1 MALGR
6 LVEKCRQGLQQAAA
20 TVRSVASPSNSS
32 CSTAVPLTSSA
43 NPRREQLPRRQASPL
58 RVCRGFR
65 EAIGET
71 PLLKLCGASAE
82 TGCNIWGKCEFL
94 NPGGSVKDRPA
105 VYMLQRA
112 ERSGKA
118 ASTSVSRESKRRKRR
133 QLQQGGWVVEASA
146 GNTAIALTLAAKAKQ
161 YRVVCVMPD
170 TQTEEKKD
178 LLMTLGAVVLR
189 VPFQKVA
196 HPNHYTKI
204 AERLA
209 STIGGF
215 YCGQAGVLSGLS
227 AAGKSRKRGAWGHEV
242 HATVASSGFPQAN
255 RQAHFE
261 TTGQEIWYFMSQLPP
276 SILRKSKVL
285 KQGLLPDSLPLAK
298 HPQSVKVKPEC
309 ASAKANTVEAIL
321 SALTRT
327 AAAASSAFFR
337 QQTGGRIHGFICAA
351 GTGGTLVGTASRL
364 RLNSCLQRGR
374 RAPDKEK
381 LPFLKSP
388 SPYPLACSDAPLPER
403 SLAAE
408 GGSAKQGSIH
418 CTRDIHLPTS
428 KSVTEK
434 RLAHLVASGWPCI
447 GIADIQGAGLFR
459 LYTTGT
465 LHAEGT
471 SIVENE
477 GLPLGMTSGLNVAG
491 AVRLAKALGPGH
503 TIVTVLC
510 DYGHLYKAKQWN
522 PPFLRS
528 LSLPEP
534 SWMQAEVLPEVLTAL
549 QSSILPVDEG
559 NSSNV

>member
-112 ERSGKA
+112 ERSGK
-118 ASTSVSRESKRRKRR
+118 
-133 QLQQGGWVVEASA
+133 QGGWVVEASA

-215 YCGQAGVLSGLS
+215 YCGQ
-227 AAGKSRKRGAWGHEV
+227 
-242 HATVASSGFPQAN
+242 FDNQAN

-261 TTGQEIWYFMSQLPP
+261 TTGQEIW
-276 SILRKSKVL
+276 
-285 KQGLLPDSLPLAK
+285 
-298 HPQSVKVKPEC
+298 
-309 ASAKANTVEAIL
+309 
-321 SALTRT
+321 
-327 AAAASSAFFR
+327 

-465 LHAEGT
+465 LDAEGT
-471 SIVENE
+471 SIVENVGQNRVTGNLKDFSPDFACEVPDAEVLTWTHRLLQEE